1 MNSYLRHCQEN
12 GKDSN
17 IYGSDRSGN
26 YSETPGKHTQR
37 KRKKYVPFY
46 AHALQYTIE
55 LRTPGIMTTISSFS
69 VPLTYFFLPLPYSP
83 SLHLSPSISLSLLK
97 ESAKQVSN
105 TSCGCALRCFD
116 KVSGEQQQNLFSGF
130 WDRANFNVQNAY
142 LCGCVKVVD
151 IAK

>member
-26 YSETPGKHTQR
+26 YSETPGKYTQR

-69 VPLTYFFLPLPYSP
+69 VPLVLCSPHVLLPSPPLLSLPP
-83 SLHLSPSISLSLLK
+83 SLYHFLRNQLNKSVILHVAVLLDVLTRCQENSSRTYSLGFGT
-97 ESAKQVSN
+97 EP
-105 TSCGCALRCFD
+105 TSMSRMHTYVG
-116 KVSGEQQQNLFSGF
+116 V
-130 WDRANFNVQNAY
+130 
-142 LCGCVKVVD
+142 
-151 IAK
+151 